1 MFRATVR
8 LNERANVAK
17 ETETLRIC
25 AERSGLNPVAA
36 RLLAASFAE
45 VLTPLV
51 ENGRKLKAQGSQL
64 EVTRKFED
72 KGYSVTLRFGA
83 RERTGFF
90 ARLLQLVRRR

>member
-17 ETETLRIC
+17 EAEALRTS
-25 AERSGLNPVAA
+25 AERSGLNPAAA

-51 ENGRKLKAQGSQL
+51 ENGRKLKVQGSQL

-83 RERTGFF
+83 NKRPGLFV
-90 ARLLQLVRRR
+90 RLWQLVRRR